1 MKNQHRSRRCLA
13 RDGHTL
19 VEQLVVMA
27 LLGVMA
33 AIGTV
38 GLSRILDSV
47 NVHIAARE
55 IADLF
60 AIARD
65 EATSTGNRTAV
76 RVDSIGGRVVVHAG
90 EDTIARFS
98 TADGGDVVLHSSRD
112 SMAYAPSGLGYG
124 AANMSVIV
132 RKGSFAETLTV
143 SRLGR
148 LRR

>member
-1 MKNQHRSRRCLA
+1 MRKDRHLSWGTA

-19 VEQLVVMA
+19 VEQLVILVLMGI
-27 LLGVMA
+27 LA

-47 NVHIAARE
+47 HVHIAARE

-76 RVDSIGGRVVVHAG
+76 RVDSTGGRVIVHAG
-90 EDTIARFS
+90 EDTIARYS
-98 TADGGDVVLHSSRD
+98 AADGGDVVLHSSRD

-124 AANMSVIV
+124 AANMSVV
-132 RKGSFAETLTV
+132 VSKGIFAETLTV